1 MEKGDFGVMAKNTI
15 KFLHKVR
22 GDYSPV
28 GLQKVYFSCVN
39 EDKKLINIIAED
51 IWKIVDCA
59 VYYHEDI
66 TLDSEIDMIDFEQNL
81 KEMKLFIV
89 LITTEYLTSQNVEK
103 EFEFGYAVNHHIP
116 IIPIAMEP
124 GLEDLFVNEMN
135 EVCSGYGDIQLLK
148 YHVSDRTEL
157 SYQDKLTRDIKSILF
172 DTKDVE
178 RIKNAFTSRIFL
190 SYRKKD
196 RVHAQQL
203 MKIIHSIP
211 SLQRTA
217 IWYDEYLSTGE
228 AWNNQ
233 IQDALD
239 NSDLFLLLVT
249 PSIVEPDNYVI
260 REEFP
265 AAKSKNMTIVPAQK
279 DSHNFTDETE
289 KKLRE
294 YFPDIQTLV
303 DGNNAGALEQAL
315 AEVANVSDSSPEIDY
330 LIGLA
335 FFNGIHVEKNTD
347 KATALII
354 ATAKKGF
361 PEAISKVADMY
372 WNGDGLER
380 NYEQSIH
387 YRKKIVSVY
396 ENKCSGKECSLD
408 DMLEYISS
416 LKRLTKDLYELGTY
430 REAYYYGLEL
440 LKVAELLVKSD
451 IAYESKQIYASA
463 CDILGKVCIRLGM
476 AKQAREYYQQYCNLY
491 QECYEDNP
499 TVNNYHDLSLGYE
512 HLGYVEYEAANF
524 KVALSYFE
532 RVYTIRS
539 ELNNKLDNPNSTHS
553 LSCVCLAIGDTYIR
567 EGRTSDADKMYEE
580 AFVLRKRI
588 ADANPSTINTIDYG
602 EVLIGRST
610 TALLLR
616 KFDQAEAFLKDAE
629 AIFSDLAEETGTMES
644 WRDYAIVLNRE
655 GNLWLQKHTGERAL
669 LFFQQSL
676 DIRKKILKKYRSNE
690 AVFDCALTMYFIA
703 QCYEILIDKKA
714 QMSALE
720 ETIELLYPILILDKK
735 TDWHR
740 TFAEAAFER
749 FKIDTFSG
757 RVYLQYAI
765 QGWQWLCHYK
775 PEMDGY
781 RQKLEMCKRMYK
793 RCYPGE

>member
-1 MEKGDFGVMAKNTI
+1 MIKRTI

-22 GDYSPV
+22 GDYSPA

-39 EDKKLINIIAED
+39 ENKNLISIIAED
-51 IWKIVDCA
+51 IWQIVDCA

-66 TLDSEIDMIDFEQNL
+66 GLDSDVDMIDFEQNL
-81 KEMKLFIV
+81 SEMKLFVV
-89 LITTEYLTSQNVEK
+89 LITTEYLTTQNAAK

-124 GLEDLFVNEMN
+124 GLEALFANKMN
-135 EVCSGYGDIQLLK
+135 EVCPGYGDIQLLK
-148 YHVSDRTEL
+148 YQVSDRSEL

-203 MKIIHSIP
+203 MKTIHSIP

-265 AAKSKNMTIVPAQK
+265 AAKSKKMAIVPAQK
-279 DSHNFTDETE
+279 DSQNFTVETE

-315 AEVANVSDSSPEIDY
+315 AEVADVSVSTLEIDY

-347 KATALII
+347 KATSLII

-380 NYEQSIH
+380 NFEQSIH
-387 YRKKIVSVY
+387 YRKIMVSVY
-396 ENKCSGKECSLD
+396 ESKCFGKECNLD
-408 DMLEYISS
+408 DMLEYVSS
-416 LKRLTKDLYELGTY
+416 LERLTKDLYELGIY

-440 LKVAELLVKSD
+440 LKATELLVQSY
-451 IAYESKQIYASA
+451 IADESKQVYASA
-463 CDILGKVCIRLGM
+463 CDIVGKACIRLGM

-491 QECYEDNP
+491 QKCYEDNP
-499 TVNNYHDLSLGYE
+499 TINNYHNLSIGYE
-512 HLGYVEYEAANF
+512 RLGYVEYGAANF
-524 KVALSYFE
+524 EAALSYFE
-532 RVYTIRS
+532 RVHTIRS
-539 ELNNKLDNPNSTHS
+539 ELDNKLDNPNSAHS
-553 LSCVCLAIGDTYIR
+553 LSCACLAMGDAYIR

-588 ADANPSTINTIDYG
+588 SAANPSTINMIDYG

-616 KFDQAEAFLKDAE
+616 KFDQAEEFLKDAE
-629 AIFSDLAEETGTMES
+629 VIFSDLAEETGTMES

-655 GNLWLQKHTGERAL
+655 GNLWLQKHTGEHAL
-669 LFFQQSL
+669 PFFQQSL

-690 AVFDCALTMYFIA
+690 AVFDCALTMYYIA

-720 ETIELLYPILILDKK
+720 EAIELLYPILALDKK
-735 TDWHR
+735 TDWHC

-757 RVYLQYAI
+757 KVYLQYAI
-765 QGWQWLCHYK
+765 QGWEWLCQYK
-775 PEMDGY
+775 PEVDGY
-781 RQKLEMCKRMYK
+781 RKNLEMCQRMYK

>member
-1 MEKGDFGVMAKNTI
+1 MNKKKIEFSCKVKGDF
-15 KFLHKVR
+15 
-22 GDYSPV
+22 SPA
-28 GLQKVYFSCVN
+28 GLQKIYFSYVD
-39 EDKKLINIIAED
+39 EDKNLIPIIVDD
-51 IWKIVDCA
+51 IWEIVDCA
-59 VYYHEDI
+59 IYYHEEPPINEDI
-66 TLDSEIDMIDFEQNL
+66 DVVDF
-81 KEMKLFIV
+81 EMKLSEMKMFVIIV
-89 LITTEYLTSQNVEK
+89 TTNYLTTNNWAKEK
-103 EFEFGYAVNHHIP
+103 EYGFAVDNHIP
-116 IIPIAMEP
+116 ILPIAMEP
-124 GLEDLFVNEMN
+124 GLEALFLNKMN
-135 EVCSGYGDIQLLK
+135 EVCPGYGDIQLLK
-148 YHVSDRTEL
+148 YHVSDRSEL

-172 DTKDVE
+172 DTKDVD

-239 NSDLFLLLVT
+239 NSDLFLLMVT

-265 AAKSKNMTIVPAQK
+265 VAKSKKMTIVPAQK
-279 DSHNFTDETE
+279 DSQNFTVETE

-315 AEVANVSDSSPEIDY
+315 AEVANVSDSTPETDY
-330 LIGLA
+330 LIGLV

-347 KATALII
+347 KATSLII

-361 PEAISKVADMY
+361 PEAINKVADMY

-380 NYEQSIH
+380 NYERSI
-387 YRKKIVSVY
+387 YFRKKNISVY
-396 ENKCSGKECSLD
+396 ESKCSGKECSLD

-416 LKRLTKDLYELGTY
+416 LERLTKDLYELGTY

-440 LKVAELLVKSD
+440 LKATELLVQSD
-451 IAYESKQIYASA
+451 IADESKQIYASA
-463 CDILGKVCIRLGM
+463 CDIVGKSCIRLGM

-491 QECYEDNP
+491 QKCYEDNP
-499 TVNNYHDLSLGYE
+499 TVNNYHNLSIGYE
-512 HLGYVEYEAANF
+512 RLGYVEYGAANF
-524 KVALSYFE
+524 EAALSYFE
-532 RVYTIRS
+532 RVYAIRS
-539 ELNNKLDNPNSTHS
+539 ELDNKLDNPNSAHS
-553 LSCVCLAIGDTYIR
+553 LSCACLALGDTYIR

-580 AFVLRKRI
+580 AFELRKRI
-588 ADANPSTINTIDYG
+588 SAANSSTINMIDYR

-690 AVFDCALTMYFIA
+690 AVFDCAITMYFVA

-714 QMSALE
+714 QMLALE
-720 ETIELLYPILILDKK
+720 EAIELLYPILALDKK
-735 TDWHR
+735 TDWHL
-740 TFAEAAFER
+740 TFAEASFER
-749 FKIDTFSG
+749 FKVDTFSG

-765 QGWQWLCHYK
+765 QGWEWLCQYK
-775 PEMDGY
+775 PEVDGY
-781 RQKLEMCKRMYK
+781 RKKLEMCKRMYK